1 MWLCQGGIL
10 GGSAGGCLQRFVARV
25 SDQSHGAS
33 ERGMMR
39 STERSP
45 KTCCNPPP
53 TALSPRYSTSL
64 SPPSAPPTDGGEK
77 WYKHLALSRPVSWF
91 PGRLLAKSACL
102 SLSAKQS
109 RAPSAPGLLWWEQRQ
124 ERVAGQGAKGVGRW
138 GVVHGI
144 IAEKKSPLCAFC
156 TGMKPCLDQCVTL
169 CH

>member
-39 STERSP
+39 SAQRSP

-53 TALSPRYSTSL
+53 TALSPRYSAAL
-64 SPPSAPPTDGGEK
+64 SPPSAPPTDGGENDTNT
-77 WYKHLALSRPVSWF
+77 WRCPDQ
-91 PGRLLAKSACL
+91 SADSPAGYWL
-102 SLSAKQS
+102 
-109 RAPSAPGLLWWEQRQ
+109 RAPVCHCRPSKAEHHLLRACCDENKDRRGWR
-124 ERVAGQGAKGVGRW
+124 GRGRRGGDGGW
-138 GVVHGI
+138 YM
-144 IAEKKSPLCAFC
+144 ALLLRKKSPLCAFS
-156 TGMKPCLDQCVTL
+156 TGMEPCLDQCVTL